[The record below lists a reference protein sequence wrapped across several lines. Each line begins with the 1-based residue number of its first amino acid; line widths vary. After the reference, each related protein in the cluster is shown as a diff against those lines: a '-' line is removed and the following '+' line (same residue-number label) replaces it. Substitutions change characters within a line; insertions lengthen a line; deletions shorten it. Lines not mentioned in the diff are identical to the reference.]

1 MVGCVH
7 NFDDSMTHQTAN
19 MKKPGG
25 KKRDRGGGEKKEGV
39 GNGILSHTVTSA
51 VPSALVSLTAGFGM
65 GPGVPS
71 RL

>member
-1 MVGCVH
+1 MYEYVKEGR
-7 NFDDSMTHQTAN
+7 
-19 MKKPGG
+19 G
-25 KKRDRGGGEKKEGV
+25 KKRDRGGKKEGV

-51 VPSALVSLTAGFGM
+51 VPSALMSLTAGFGM